1 MAKNIFR
8 ALHRSTYLAIRNGQS
23 IDQLLVPVFYGTN
36 DYRDDVA
43 HICEI
48 VGYIRNELPEC
59 SAREMTVRRLS
70 EKDSATMAHHTC
82 VCVMVDTRIVRE
94 NFEKFTSF

>member
-1 MAKNIFR
+1 MRTIIRALNRATFR
-8 ALHRSTYLAIRNGQS
+8 AIHNHTP

-48 VGYIRNELPEC
+48 VGHIRNELPEC
-59 SAREMTVRRLS
+59 SARDMTVHKLLPS
-70 EKDSATMAHHTC
+70 ESDKIAHHTG
-82 VCVMVDTRIVRE
+82 VIVMVDVRLVRE
-94 NFEKFTSF
+94 NFDKFISY

>member
-1 MAKNIFR
+1 MKNIIR
-8 ALHRSTYLAIRNGQS
+8 ALNRADYLAIRNHKP
-23 IDQLLVPVFYGTN
+23 IDQLRVPVYYGTN
-36 DYRDDVA
+36 CYRDDVA

-48 VGYIRNELPEC
+48 VGHIRSELPEC
-59 SAREMTVRRLS
+59 SARDMIVRRFS